1 MRDFKITTVE
11 YKFLKTSFF
20 RASRKPELEV
30 DHCNQ
35 SDFSN
40 NFHLPW
46 RFEKLGIH
54 QGFVMIIVSLEVRIV
69 NVFLFTEI

>member
-1 MRDFKITTVE
+1 MRDFKITTAE

-20 RASRKPELEV
+20 RASRKLEPEV

-40 NFHLPW
+40 NFRFPS

-54 QGFVMIIVSLEVRIV
+54 RVFVMIIVSLEVRIV